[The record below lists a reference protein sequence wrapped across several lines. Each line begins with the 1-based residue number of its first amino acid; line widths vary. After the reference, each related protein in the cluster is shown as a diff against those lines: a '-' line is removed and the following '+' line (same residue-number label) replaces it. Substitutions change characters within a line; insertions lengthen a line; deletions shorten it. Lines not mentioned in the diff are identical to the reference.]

1 MTNRYEGGDLL
12 VEALKHLG
20 VRQIF
25 SVSGGVI
32 NSIYSAAAT
41 HGMCLVHTRHEAAAA
56 FMAEAVGRQTGV
68 PGVAAVTVGAGVTN
82 TVTPAFVA
90 KRAGTPL
97 LIIGG
102 QVPTPVFD
110 RGAVLAADHLP
121 IMASVTKWSAR
132 VHSTERIPE
141 YVEAAWRHIWAGRP
155 GPVFL
160 EIPVDV
166 LAAEAE
172 RGPRPDHR
180 IPRPGLDAST
190 SAALAQALSKAV
202 QPLLIVGDDTHW
214 DPPAGLQEVIE
225 HLHLPFVTARLGR
238 GAVDERHP
246 LWVGPG
252 YTPANRTLRTALAEA
267 DLVILL
273 GHHFEAELGYGESVA
288 QDAKVVQCS
297 FDPASIGRNRRATL
311 NIVATPSATVA
322 FMKGLAPGPVDR
334 SWVDTTVASWRDE
347 REAQAG
353 DDATVP
359 PIHPV
364 VAVDAVLAALPEDS
378 LIVTSHGNVDFWAD
392 VRIRVRAARRYLRA
406 GQAGALGAEI
416 PYAIGA
422 KFAEPERPVVVF
434 VGDGGIGY
442 HVAELDTAARYD
454 RPVVVVVLDDEK
466 WTAVA
471 LPQREAYGAEYEM
484 DLPARDWPSLAIA
497 LGGTGARAETVEEI
511 GAAVGAAL
519 TAGKPAVIQVPVRS
533 VLSPFMDYVSKSIA
547 EKTPA
552 RGSH

>member
-1 MTNRYEGGDLL
+1 M
-12 VEALKHLG
+12 
-20 VRQIF
+20 
-25 SVSGGVI
+25 
-32 NSIYSAAAT
+32 
-41 HGMCLVHTRHEAAAA
+41 
-56 FMAEAVGRQTGV
+56 
-68 PGVAAVTVGAGVTN
+68 
-82 TVTPAFVA
+82 
-90 KRAGTPL
+90 
-97 LIIGG
+97 
-102 QVPTPVFD
+102 
-110 RGAVLAADHLP
+110 
-121 IMASVTKWSAR
+121 
-132 VHSTERIPE
+132 
-141 YVEAAWRHIWAGRP
+141 
-155 GPVFL
+155 
-160 EIPVDV
+160 
-166 LAAEAE
+166 
-172 RGPRPDHR
+172 
-180 IPRPGLDAST
+180 
-190 SAALAQALSKAV
+190 
-202 QPLLIVGDDTHW
+202 
-214 DPPAGLQEVIE
+214 
-225 HLHLPFVTARLGR
+225 
-238 GAVDERHP
+238 
-246 LWVGPG
+246 
-252 YTPANRTLRTALAEA
+252 
-267 DLVILL
+267 
-273 GHHFEAELGYGESVA
+273 
-288 QDAKVVQCS
+288 
-297 FDPASIGRNRRATL
+297 
-311 NIVATPSATVA
+311 
-322 FMKGLAPGPVDR
+322 
-334 SWVDTTVASWRDE
+334 
-347 REAQAG
+347 
-353 DDATVP
+353 
-359 PIHPV
+359 

-519 TAGKPAVIQVPVRS
+519 TAGKPAIIQVPVRS